1 MQGLDRTVDINSLGA
16 IDRAISL
23 LPMGGTCMLCGETI
37 ATVPPYNHCVVY
49 NVVISNILLN
59 LGVNY
64 GNKI

>member
-1 MQGLDRTVDINSLGA
+1 
-16 IDRAISL
+16 
-23 LPMGGTCMLCGETI
+23 MLCSETI

-49 NVVISNILLN
+49 NVIIPNILLN